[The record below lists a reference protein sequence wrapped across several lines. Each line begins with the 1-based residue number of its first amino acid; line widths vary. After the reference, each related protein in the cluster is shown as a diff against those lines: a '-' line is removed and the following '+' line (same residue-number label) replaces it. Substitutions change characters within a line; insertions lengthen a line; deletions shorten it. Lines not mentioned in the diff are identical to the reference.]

1 MQAGLPV
8 RPADVSLYR
17 MAHTSRGHPYV
28 GSVAAIL
35 AILYAPLVRAQNPS
49 SPYPS
54 GPYPSRP
61 YPSSQYPSNQYPN
74 SQPSYP
80 APPPPLQSGGLTPPP
95 SSPAA
100 PSPGESET
108 YQQLERAER
117 EDAGRG
123 LEFVWLG
130 VEAGYEYLSL
140 DALHAADLVDGSVI
154 DSSGSSLLLGAGAGV
169 RLIFLT
175 LGARFR
181 LARQSAWDLWT
192 LAAEVGLHFPQGALE
207 PSFTLSAGYASLGS
221 FAAADAPAGFELD
234 RIDISGFDTRL
245 GGALDWYLNPLLSLG
260 VQGSAELLVLSRS
273 GAAQPALVAS
283 APELAEFYAR
293 DGSGVGFALSVTA
306 VAGLHF

>member
-1 MQAGLPV
+1 
-8 RPADVSLYR
+8 
-17 MAHTSRGHPYV
+17 MAHPSRCHPYV

-35 AILYAPLVRAQNPS
+35 AILYTPLVRAQYPS
-49 SPYPS
+49 SP
-54 GPYPSRP
+54 
-61 YPSSQYPSNQYPN
+61 YPN

-80 APPPPLQSGGLTPPP
+80 NPATPPLQTGGLTPPP

-100 PSPGESET
+100 ANPGQNET
-108 YQQLERAER
+108 YRQLDRAER

-140 DALHAADLVDGSVI
+140 DALHASQLLDASVI

-181 LARQSAWDLWT
+181 LAQQSAWDLWT
-192 LAAEVGLHFPQGALE
+192 LNAEVGLHLPLGALE

-221 FAAADAPAGFELD
+221 FEAQNAPAGFELE

-245 GGALDWYLNPLLSLG
+245 GAALDWYLNPLLSLG
-260 VQGSAELLVLSRS
+260 IQGNVELLVLSRS
-273 GAAQPALVAS
+273 GAAQPALSAS
-283 APELAEFYAR
+283 APELGEFYAR
-293 DGSGVGFALSVTA
+293 DGSGVGLGVSATA

>member
-1 MQAGLPV
+1 M
-8 RPADVSLYR
+8 RPADVSLYG

-35 AILYAPLVRAQNPS
+35 AILYTPLVRAQNPS

-54 GPYPSRP
+54 GPYPS
-61 YPSSQYPSNQYPN
+61 SQYPTSPYPN

-80 APPPPLQSGGLTPPP
+80 APTPPPLQSGGLAPPT

-100 PSPGESET
+100 PNPGESET
-108 YQQLERAER
+108 YRQLERAER

-130 VEAGYEYLSL
+130 IEAGYEYLSL
-140 DALHAADLVDGSVI
+140 DALHAANLVDGSVI

-207 PSFTLSAGYASLGS
+207 PSFTLSAGYASVGS
-221 FAAADAPAGFELD
+221 FDAAKAPAGFELD
-234 RIDISGFDTRL
+234 RVDISGFDTRL
-245 GGALDWYLNPLLSLG
+245 GAALDWYLNPLLSLG
-260 VQGSAELLVLSRS
+260 VQSSAELLVLSRS

-293 DGSGVGFALSVTA
+293 DGSGVGFGVSVTA